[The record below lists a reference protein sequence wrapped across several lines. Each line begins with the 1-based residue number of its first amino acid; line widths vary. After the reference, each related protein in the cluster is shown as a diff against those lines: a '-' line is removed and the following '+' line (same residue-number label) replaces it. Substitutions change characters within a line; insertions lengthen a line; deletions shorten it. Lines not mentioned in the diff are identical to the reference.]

1 MLQLC
6 LKQRKI
12 KFKKLVLT
20 KDNRPFP
27 SSKNSH
33 FRQKAKCKTY
43 LVKISFTSIE
53 LLNKNS
59 FL

>member
-20 KDNRPFP
+20 KDNSPFP
-27 SSKNSH
+27 SYKNSH
-33 FRQKAKCKTY
+33 FQHKAKCKPY